1 MKPKLQKLKWKIAVG
16 NIPLLTMCSTTI
28 RKINNETE
36 DMKNTINQL
45 DLTDVYRMLHPTTTI
60 YIFFSS
66 AHGTFSRI
74 DHILGHKSSLVK
86 FKKTE
91 LVSSMFLEHNTMRLD
106 INLQEKNL

>member
-45 DLTDVYRMLHPTTTI
+45 DLTDVYRMLHPTT
-60 YIFFSS
+60 
-66 AHGTFSRI
+66 A
-74 DHILGHKSSLVK
+74 
-86 FKKTE
+86 E
-91 LVSSMFLEHNTMRLD
+91 
-106 INLQEKNL
+106 Q